1 MRYIKALKRAPSEFK
16 RMYGVTVETF
26 WEMVKA
32 LLDGK
37 LGNRG
42 SHASLPIPDH
52 ILLTLQYWREY
63 RTYFHIAQDWG
74 MHESTAQRTVKRIED
89 ILIKSGKFGLPSR
102 RKLWKDTAE
111 IEVIAINVA
120 STEIEPPKKD
130 KILQWEA
137 TLSHPE
143 DTTVNKSR
151 DTINYLYSPR
161 ERKITRFPNIKK
173 Q

>member
-1 MRYIKALKRAPSEFK
+1 
-16 RMYGVTVETF
+16 
-26 WEMVKA
+26 
-32 LLDGK
+32 
-37 LGNRG
+37 
-42 SHASLPIPDH
+42 
-52 ILLTLQYWREY
+52 
-63 RTYFHIAQDWG
+63 
-74 MHESTAQRTVKRIED
+74 MHESTAQGTVKRIED

-111 IEVIAINVA
+111 IEVIAIDVA
-120 STEIEPPKKD
+120 KTKIERQKKTE

-151 DTINYLYSPR
+151 DTRNYLYSPR
-161 ERKITRFPNIKK
+161 ERKITRFPKIQK